1 MMDISLRAWRENL
14 NVVTVGDHE
23 YFFSYETCIAYRNSQ
38 IRFRR
43 NKTYSRT
50 TAKHMTEL
58 GVKDWPQVTDAEFES
73 HLKMS

>member
-38 IRFRR
+38 IQFRR
-43 NKTYSRT
+43 NKTYSRI

-58 GVKDWPQVTDAEFES
+58 GVRDWPQVTDAEFES